1 MYYVRDVIRVLDDNK
16 LIERFVLTKTK
27 SYLRLTLCGNAQ
39 KNNML
44 VSAETDVLT
53 MLHFIVRRKMQLY
66 KSDDSV
72 RANNF
77 GGNESNFEAYAPHNS
92 DSGLNLI

>member
-1 MYYVRDVIRVLDDNK
+1 
-16 LIERFVLTKTK
+16 
-27 SYLRLTLCGNAQ
+27 
-39 KNNML
+39 ML

-53 MLHFIVRRKMQLY
+53 TLHFIVRRKMQLY

-77 GGNESNFEAYAPHNS
+77 GGNESNFDEAYAPYNS
-92 DSGLNLI
+92 DSGLNLIKKGKIFFIGSCIIFSKAVT